1 MSRGSEPAAPTKTG
15 MFVRVTEHDERFD
28 RDWEGYVARH
38 PKGTLFHTLIW
49 RDAVREA
56 FGHQGRYL
64 SAWRGGDLVGVFP
77 LMLVRSRL
85 AGRILV
91 SVPYGVY
98 GGTLADDDDAHTALL
113 EAAQQLAEQLRCQ
126 WIDIR
131 SIEPQWPQLPV
142 VHRYVTFR
150 KQLPDDP
157 ARVLSELPRKA
168 RAAARHGR
176 DRHRLEAVFDDSQL
190 GVVWSLYS
198 KSMRRLASPNYPLR
212 FFTGLMERTV
222 PAGGPPDDAQ
232 GRQRPGHLVQVI
244 YYQGRPIAG
253 LLSFT
258 YRATLMPYFA
268 GCDERYERV
277 YPNNYLYL
285 TIMERG
291 VELGCRTFDFG
302 RSRLDNTGAYNFKR
316 FQGFEP
322 TPLHYQYYVPRG
334 GRVPDLH
341 PGSRRIELAQ
351 RVWSR
356 LPLAVTR
363 PLGAWL
369 AKSIPG

>member
-1 MSRGSEPAAPTKTG
+1 MRDWALKGGDPLSLNIAADLRLCHPDYPNDHIWEFNFGGSEPPAPTKTD
-15 MFVRVTEHDERFD
+15 MSLRVTEHDERYD

-38 PKGTLFHTLIW
+38 PAGTLFHTLTW

-56 FGHQGRYL
+56 FGHKGRYL
-64 SAWRGGDLVGVFP
+64 SAWRGGDLAGVFP

-85 AGRILV
+85 AGRMLV

-142 VHRYVTFR
+142 VRRYVTFR

-168 RAAARHGR
+168 RAAARHAR

-212 FFTGLMERTV
+212 FFTALMERTV
-222 PAGGPPDDAQ
+222 PTGPPGPGDLPSGPADRRPAQFHLPGRDDAVLRRLRRAVREIMSQ
-232 GRQRPGHLVQVI
+232 QLPLSDGDGARRG
-244 YYQGRPIAG
+244 AG
-253 LLSFT
+253 LPHVRF
-258 YRATLMPYFA
+258 RPEPP
-268 GCDERYERV
+268 GQH
-277 YPNNYLYL
+277 
-285 TIMERG
+285 RG
-291 VELGCRTFDFG
+291 VQLQAFSG
-302 RSRLDNTGAYNFKR
+302 L
-316 FQGFEP
+316 
-322 TPLHYQYYVPRG
+322 
-334 GRVPDLH
+334 
-341 PGSRRIELAQ
+341 
-351 RVWSR
+351 
-356 LPLAVTR
+356 
-363 PLGAWL
+363 
-369 AKSIPG
+369 